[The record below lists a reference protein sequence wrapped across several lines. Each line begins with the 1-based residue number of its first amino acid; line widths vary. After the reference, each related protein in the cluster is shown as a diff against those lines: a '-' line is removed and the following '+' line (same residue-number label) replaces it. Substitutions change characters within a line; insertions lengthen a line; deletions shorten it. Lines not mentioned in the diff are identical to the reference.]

1 MQLTPQKHE
10 EGTWTLEKETESLKS
25 ELQKLCKVI
34 LGSTVHLKPWGSNLK
49 LEERLQQIPGITQDM
64 NSIIFTK
71 SLVTHSMNK
80 ILMKISTLS
89 FKEKQLT
96 LSSCLGICLGI
107 YKYLPNY
114 VICRIIVWLNLTV
127 NK

>member
-10 EGTWTLEKETESLKS
+10 EGTWTLGKETESLKS

-71 SLVTHSMNK
+71 QVAGDSLY
-80 ILMKISTLS
+80 
-89 FKEKQLT
+89 E
-96 LSSCLGICLGI
+96 
-107 YKYLPNY
+107 
-114 VICRIIVWLNLTV
+114 
-127 NK
+127 